1 MLTLHSTSPYPTTN
15 SHKDGRSGAGDL
27 AKGHPEFVIDPQ
39 ISEGASHGKLQS
51 VFLGDVVEL
60 TIIQN
65 SMVDIPA
72 FAKKAGLTPGSA
84 KNVVI
89 KLRKKIDDSTVG
101 TLHTVTE
108 AKVKKNTPKKAPATR
123 KKKVENK
130 IETKVES
137 NEEDGE
143 RSE

>member
-1 MLTLHSTSPYPTTN
+1 
-15 SHKDGRSGAGDL
+15 
-27 AKGHPEFVIDPQ
+27 
-39 ISEGASHGKLQS
+39 
-51 VFLGDVVEL
+51 
-60 TIIQN
+60 
-65 SMVDIPA
+65 MVDIPA

-89 KLRKKIDDSTVG
+89 KLRRKIDDTTVG
-101 TLHTVTE
+101 NLHTVTE
-108 AKVKKNTPKKAPATR
+108 AKVKKNTPKKDTPTKAPATR